1 MKAYQEPEMIIYG
14 TAFEVITDDDDTPL
28 DSGLDIE

>member
-14 TAFEVITDDDDTPL
+14 TAFEVITDDTPL
-28 DSGLDIE
+28 DSGLGIE